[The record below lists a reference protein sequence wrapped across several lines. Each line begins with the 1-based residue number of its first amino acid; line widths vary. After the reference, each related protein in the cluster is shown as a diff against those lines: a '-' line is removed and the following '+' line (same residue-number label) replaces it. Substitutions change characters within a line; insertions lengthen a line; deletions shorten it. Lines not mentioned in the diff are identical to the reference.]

1 MGTPSG
7 TPDVPGVPPL
17 LGLARRAGAVVAG
30 IAATRDALRGGRAFL
45 VLTAGDASS
54 VQLDKVEKSLGSVP
68 RRILGDRVALG
79 AALGVA
85 PVTAVAVTDRDLA
98 EAVLRQ
104 VDEPGST
111 GRSGM
116 RRCGSGP
123 VQLED
128 YERSCGSS
136 S

>member
-1 MGTPSG
+1 MRSPSG
-7 TPDVPGVPPL
+7 TRDLPGALGL
-17 LGLARRAGAVVAG
+17 LGVARRAGVLAVG
-30 IAATRDALRGGRAFL
+30 TAAARNALIGGRAHL

-54 VQLDKVEKSLGSVP
+54 VQLDKVEKVLGSVP
-68 RRILGDRVALG
+68 RRILGDRAALG
-79 AALGVA
+79 AALGAA
-85 PVTAVAVTDRDLA
+85 PVTAVAVTDQGLA

-128 YERSCGSS
+128 DERSCGSS